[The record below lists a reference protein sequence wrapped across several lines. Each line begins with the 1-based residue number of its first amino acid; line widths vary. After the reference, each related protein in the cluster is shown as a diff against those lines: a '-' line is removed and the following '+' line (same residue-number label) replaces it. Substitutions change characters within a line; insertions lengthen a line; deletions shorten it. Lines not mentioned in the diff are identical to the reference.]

1 MINNSLSAN
10 TYIKTRTAIKND
22 LRLNYQTRVWLDVIS
37 LPAIELKEKIEKA
50 MEENPFLEYDFND
63 NYPKSSSRT
72 SENDINSIIE
82 NTIENSKESLFS
94 HLKSQIDI
102 TFNDKK
108 EIELA
113 EQICSFINEDGY
125 LTVESGE
132 ISNILNADIKQIE
145 KIISIIKTFDPY
157 GVGAKNI
164 NECLSIQLKMKQKE
178 SDDKAIYDTAIKIV
192 ENYLDELSKK
202 NYEKIALNLNID
214 VNTVLKALKLIQTLE
229 PYPAREYD
237 TSAVKYI
244 VPELFIF
251 KENEHW
257 IVKTDETFIPHLKI
271 SKKYIKL
278 LDREES
284 KDSINFLK
292 EKKKEA
298 ESLINAS
305 NDRKKTLLKI
315 GEALLKFQIN
325 FFEYGKEFMKPL
337 TLKDMS
343 LEVSL
348 SESTISRIANGKYLN
363 TVWGTF
369 SIKYFFSRAVG
380 GGLGSRGV
388 KEIIKRIIENSQA
401 KLSDEKVRLILK
413 SEGIDISRRTVAKY
427 RKSMNIFS
435 SRNR

>member
-1 MINNSLSAN
+1 MINNTSLSL
-10 TYIKTRTAIKND
+10 RTSVKND
-22 LRLNYQTRVWLDVIS
+22 LRLNYQTKVWLDVIS
-37 LPAIELKEKIEKA
+37 SSASELKEKIEKT
-50 MEENPFLEYDFND
+50 MEENPFLEYDFKD
-63 NYPKSSSRT
+63 NNYSKYSG
-72 SENDINSIIE
+72 DINSVIE
-82 NTIENSKESLFS
+82 NTIENGKESLFS

-102 TFNDKK
+102 AFSDKK

-125 LTVESGE
+125 LTIEYSE
-132 ISNILNADIKQIE
+132 LSDILNTNITKIE
-145 KIISIIKTFDPY
+145 NIVYIIKTFDPY

-164 NECLSIQLKMKQKE
+164 NECLSIQLKIKKE
-178 SDDKAIYDTAIKIV
+178 ESREIDRNLYDTAINIA

-202 NYEKIALNLNID
+202 KYNIIASCLNIEEGM
-214 VNTVLKALKLIQTLE
+214 VIKALKLIQTLE
-229 PYPAREYD
+229 PYPAREYNA
-237 TSAVKYI
+237 SSVKYI
-244 VPELFIF
+244 VPELFIL
-251 KENEHW
+251 KENGVW
-257 IVKTDETFIPHLKI
+257 IVKTDETYIAPLKI
-271 SKKYIKL
+271 SRKYIKL
-278 LDREES
+278 LDID
-284 KDSINFLK
+284 KDNINFLK

-305 NDRKKTLLKI
+305 NERKKTLLKI
-315 GEALLKFQIN
+315 GKALIKFQLD

-343 LEVSL
+343 SEVNL
-348 SESTISRIANGKYLN
+348 SESTISRISNGKYLN

-369 SIKYFFSRAVG
+369 SIKYFFSRAIN
-380 GGLGSRGV
+380 GGLGSRSV

-401 KLSDEKVRLILK
+401 KLSDEKIRLILK